1 MFYCVLS
8 TSRRNKGL
16 EKLLINTIT
25 MKTSIR
31 FITVLLAL
39 ICCRNGA
46 AQIISAPL
54 NIGITEKF
62 YSKILHEDRKI
73 NIYLP
78 ENYNFK
84 DTLKY
89 PVILIPDGGI
99 EEDFIHIAGIVR
111 YYTQPWIARFPKSI
125 VVGIENTNRKRDF
138 TFAVTNL
145 DFLQKNGY
153 KKEAIAAY
161 GGSGNYIAFLKN
173 ELMPYLHAKYRAGLQ
188 RTVIGE
194 SLAGLLATEILLAH
208 TDMFD
213 NYIIVSP
220 SLWWNDGSLLKQKDK
235 IESLDNKV
243 KVYIGAPNESEDKKM
258 FADAKT
264 LYSIAS
270 QNKHITAFFD
280 HISDEYHATV
290 FHQAVYNGFKKLYP
304 L

>member
-1 MFYCVLS
+1 
-8 TSRRNKGL
+8 
-16 EKLLINTIT
+16 
-25 MKTSIR
+25 MKTAIR
-31 FITVLLAL
+31 FISVLLAL
-39 ICCRNGA
+39 IFCRNGY
-46 AQIISAPL
+46 AQIISEPL

-73 NIYLP
+73 NICFP
-78 ENYNFK
+78 ENYDFK

-125 VVGIENTNRKRDF
+125 VVGIENINRKRDF
-138 TFAVTNL
+138 TFAVPNL
-145 DFLQKNGY
+145 GFLEKNGY
-153 KKEAIAAY
+153 KKEDMPAY

-173 ELMPYLHAKYRAGLQ
+173 ELMPYLHIKYRAGLE
-188 RTVIGE
+188 RTIIGE

-220 SLWWNDGSLLKQKDK
+220 SLWWNDGSLLKQKYK
-235 IESLDNKV
+235 IKSLENKV
-243 KVYIGAPNESEDKKM
+243 KVYIGATKESEDKKM

-264 LYSIAS
+264 LYSITS